1 MSLPQGYSKT
11 GDYNYRATK
20 TIPVKRKLRRGSG
33 FNKSKNLSYDINNQT
48 GAIQVSLDGQPF
60 WEYNAEKN
68 KWTVPSG
75 QVDNY
80 IEATKFFGDPSS
92 DTWKVIE
99 RNGKQDAT
107 SIISDPDATS
117 FKDRATISQTN
128 GYRSSI
134 DNSRIESEGAGPNNL
149 GEEEQPETTST
160 AQTSISAELK
170 QSSIQVKRAAAEPP
184 SDSLRYPEKIPT
196 GMDTIRFSKFEYT
209 VRRASGFTFA
219 DRQRIDQKQAL
230 ASVTLGIQDG
240 IKDSNTVGWT
250 GKDLSPIKT
259 AGLDLLYGAAT
270 GGKDGAGN
278 SFDRL
283 AKDLENEGANLKAG
297 ILSKI
302 AEFALGTNNLTA
314 RTTGGIFN
322 PNRELLFDSPNL
334 RKFDFQFYLSPRTPT
349 EATNVKNIIRFFK
362 QGMAPRRSTGELFL
376 KSPHT
381 FGITY
386 LHNNTQNP
394 SLNRIKE
401 CALVG
406 CDVDY
411 TPTGS
416 YITFEDGTPVQYVI
430 KMSFQ
435 ELVPVYEDD
444 YSENEI
450 GY

>member
-33 FNKSKNLSYDINNQT
+33 IDRSKNLTYDVNNQT
-48 GAIQVSLDGQPF
+48 GNIQVSLDGQPF
-60 WEYNAEKN
+60 WEYSAEKN

-99 RNGKQDAT
+99 RNGKNDAT
-107 SIISDPDATS
+107 SIINDQNATS
-117 FKDRATISQTN
+117 FRDRAAISQTS

-134 DNSRIESEGAGPNNL
+134 DNSRVESEGAGPNNI

-160 AQTSISAELK
+160 AQTSISAELQK
-170 QSSIQVKRAAAEPP
+170 SSIQVKPAAAEPP

-219 DRQRIDQKQAL
+219 DRKRDQKQTL
-230 ASVTLGIQDG
+230 SSVTLGIQEG
-240 IKDSNTVGWT
+240 IRDSNKVNWS
-250 GKDLSPIKT
+250 GKDLNPLKT
-259 AGLDLLYGAAT
+259 AGLDLVYGGAT
-270 GGKDGAGN
+270 GDVGNSLKRLEEDIRKDGM
-278 SFDRL
+278 SF
-283 AKDLENEGANLKAG
+283 KQGV
-297 ILSKI
+297 LSKI
-302 AEFALGTNNLTA
+302 AEFALGANNLTA
-314 RTTGGIFN
+314 RTTGGVFN
-322 PNRELLFDSPNL
+322 PNRELLFDGPDL
-334 RKFDFQFYLSPRTPT
+334 REFKFQFSLSPRTPT

-362 QGMAPRRSTGELFL
+362 QGMAPRRSERSLFL

-386 LHNNTQNP
+386 LHNNAHNP

-406 CDVDY
+406 CEVDY
-411 TPTGS
+411 TPTQS
-416 YITFEDGTPVQYVI
+416 YITFEDGVPVQYAL
-430 KMSFQ
+430 SLYFQ

>member
-33 FNKSKNLSYDINNQT
+33 IDRSKNLTYDVNNQT
-48 GAIQVSLDGQPF
+48 GNIQVSLDGQPF
-60 WEYNAEKN
+60 WEYSAEKN

-99 RNGKQDAT
+99 RNGKNDAT
-107 SIISDPDATS
+107 SIINDQNATS
-117 FKDRATISQTN
+117 FRDRAAISQTS

-134 DNSRIESEGAGPNNL
+134 DNSRVESEGAGPNNI

-160 AQTSISAELK
+160 AQTSISAELQK
-170 QSSIQVKRAAAEPP
+170 SSIQVKPAAAEPP

-209 VRRASGFTFA
+209 VRRSSGFTFA
-219 DRQRIDQKQAL
+219 DRKRDQKQTL
-230 ASVTLGIQDG
+230 SSVTLGIQEG
-240 IKDSNTVGWT
+240 IRDSNKVNWDGQN
-250 GKDLSPIKT
+250 LSPLAI
-259 AGLDLLYGAAT
+259 AGLDVFSGAT
-270 GGKDGAGN
+270 KEGVKGAGN
-278 SFDRL
+278 SLKRL
-283 AKDLENEGANLKAG
+283 EEDIRKEGANLKAG

-322 PNRELLFDSPNL
+322 PNRELLFNSPDL
-334 RKFDFQFYLSPRTPT
+334 RTFDFQFYLSPRTPT

-362 QGMAPRRSTGELFL
+362 QGMAPRRSTADLFL

-386 LHNNTQNP
+386 LHNNKQNP

-401 CALVG
+401 CALTS
-406 CDVDY
+406 CSVDY
-411 TPTGS
+411 TPTRS
-416 YITFEDGTPVQYVI
+416 YITFKDGTPVQYVI

>member
-1 MSLPQGYSKT
+1 MSLPQGYSNT
-11 GDYNYRATK
+11 GDNYKATK
-20 TIPVKRKLRRGSG
+20 AFPVKRSLSGGS
-33 FNKSKNLSYDINNQT
+33 KTKNLSYAIDNKT
-48 GAIQVSLDGQPF
+48 GDIQVSFEDGRPF
-60 WEYNAEKN
+60 WEYSAEKN
-68 KWTVPSG
+68 KWTVPSA
-75 QVDNY
+75 QDVDNY
-80 IEATKFFGDPSS
+80 IEATRIFGDPSS
-92 DTWKVIE
+92 EKWKVIE
-99 RNGKQDAT
+99 RNGKNDAVSIINDPNAT
-107 SIISDPDATS
+107 SNR
-117 FKDRATISQTN
+117 DRKTISQTN
-128 GYRSSI
+128 GYRSSV
-134 DNSRIESEGAGPNNL
+134 DNSQIESDDRGAIG
-149 GEEEQPETTST
+149 TSQSESESSAT

-170 QSSIQVKRAAAEPP
+170 QLSIQVKPAADEPP

-209 VRRASGFTFA
+209 VRRSSGFTFA

-240 IKDSNTVGWT
+240 IKDSNRVGWT
-250 GKDLSPIKT
+250 GQDLSPLKT

-283 AKDLENEGANLKAG
+283 AKDLRAEGAGNLTSAA
-297 ILSKI
+297 LSKI

-334 RKFDFQFYLSPRTPT
+334 RDFNFQFYLSPRTPT

-406 CDVDY
+406 CEVDY

-416 YITFEDGTPVQYVI
+416 YITFEDGTPVQYVLR
-430 KMSFQ
+430 MQFQ

>member
-33 FNKSKNLSYDINNQT
+33 FNRSKNLSYDINNQT
-48 GAIQVSLDGQPF
+48 GNIQVSLDGQPF
-60 WEYNAEKN
+60 WEYSAEKN

-80 IEATKFFGDPSS
+80 IEATKIFGDPSS
-92 DTWKVIE
+92 ETWKVLE
-99 RNGKQDAT
+99 RNGKNDAV
-107 SIISDPDATS
+107 SIINNQNATS
-117 FKDRATISQTN
+117 FRDRATISQTS

-134 DNSRIESEGAGPNNL
+134 DNSRIESEGDSAIG
-149 GEEEQPETTST
+149 TSQSESESSAT

-170 QSSIQVKRAAAEPP
+170 QLSIQVKPAADEPP

-209 VRRASGFTFA
+209 VRRASGFSFA

-240 IKDSNTVGWT
+240 IKDSNAVGW
-250 GKDLSPIKT
+250 SPGDINPLESAALDAFYNASRNGGDGLQQAFNQLVSDT
-259 AGLDLLYGAAT
+259 RNAGSNVQI
-270 GGKDGAGN
+270 AG
-278 SFDRL
+278 
-283 AKDLENEGANLKAG
+283 
-297 ILSKI
+297 LSKI
-302 AEFALGTNNLTA
+302 AEFALGKSNLTA

-322 PNRELLFDSPNL
+322 PNRELLFNSPDL
-334 RKFDFQFYLSPRTPT
+334 RGFDFQFFLSPRTPT

-362 QGMAPRRSTGELFL
+362 QGMAPRRSTSELFL

-401 CALVG
+401 CALTN
-406 CDVDY
+406 CSVDY

-416 YITFEDGTPVQYVI
+416 YITFEDGTPVQYVLR
-430 KMSFQ
+430 MQFQ

>member
-33 FNKSKNLSYDINNQT
+33 FNRSKNLSYDINNQT
-48 GAIQVSLDGQPF
+48 GGIQISLDGQPF
-60 WEYNAEKN
+60 WEYDAEKN

-107 SIISDPDATS
+107 SIINDPNATS
-117 FKDRATISQTN
+117 FRDRATIAQTN

-134 DNSRIESEGAGPNNL
+134 DNSRIESEGAGPNNI
-149 GEEEQPETTST
+149 GEEEQPETTT
-160 AQTSISAELK
+160 AEEANISAELK
-170 QSSIQVKRAAAEPP
+170 QLSIKVKPAANEAP
-184 SDSLRYPEKIPT
+184 SNSLKYPEKIPT

-209 VRRASGFTFA
+209 VRRASGFSFA
-219 DRQRIDQKQAL
+219 DRQRDQKQAL
-230 ASVTLGIQDG
+230 SSVTLGIQNG
-240 IKDSNTVGWT
+240 IKDSNAVGW
-250 GKDLSPIKT
+250 S
-259 AGLDLLYGAAT
+259 AGDINPLESAALDAFYRGSLN
-270 GGKDGAGN
+270 GGEGLQQAFNQLVSDTRNAGSN
-278 SFDRL
+278 V
-283 AKDLENEGANLKAG
+283 KIAG
-297 ILSKI
+297 LSKI
-302 AEFALGTNNLTA
+302 AEFALGKSNLTA

-322 PNRELLFDSPNL
+322 PNRELLFNSPDL
-334 RKFDFQFYLSPRTPT
+334 RNFQFQFFLSPRTRT

-362 QGMAPRRSTGELFL
+362 QGMAPRRSTSELFL

-401 CALVG
+401 CALTN
-406 CDVDY
+406 CSVDY

-416 YITFEDGTPVQYVI
+416 YITFEDGTPVQYSLT
-430 KMSFQ
+430 MEFQ
-435 ELVPVYEDD
+435 ELVPIYEDD
-444 YSENEI
+444 YEINEI